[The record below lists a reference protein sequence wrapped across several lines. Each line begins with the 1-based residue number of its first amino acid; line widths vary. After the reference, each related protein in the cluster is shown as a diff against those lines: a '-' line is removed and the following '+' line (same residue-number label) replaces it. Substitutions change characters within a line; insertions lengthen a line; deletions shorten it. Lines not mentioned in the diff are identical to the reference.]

1 MTEYESALRE
11 FIFRLN
17 DFARRLRKA
26 EDDAGALDQ
35 MVKLIT
41 PGLGFGAPAAPTHPA
56 TVSGCGTVDLPDNL
70 NVVDSLYGNTTVAW
84 DGTNWTGCHAGLF
97 YPATGATFALHYRFT
112 AGGLADVSWLGNGLL
127 QPIASTCAS
136 ATNENNVALSASG
149 VVCSPFSRT
158 FTINAGSSLALRTL
172 YQNTFPQT
180 VTFSA

>member
-1 MTEYESALRE
+1 VTEHEAALRE

-41 PGLGFGAPAAPTHPA
+41 PGLGFGAPAAVTH
-56 TVSGCGTVDLPDNL
+56 TSTLCGGIDLPDTL
-70 NVVDSLYGNTTVAW
+70 NVVDSLYGNTTVTW

-97 YPATGATFALHYRFT
+97 FPATGATFALHYRFT
-112 AGGLADVSWLGNGLL
+112 PAGGGDVSVLANGSQ
-127 QPIASTCAS
+127 QPIASTCAT
-136 ATNENNVALSASG
+136 ATNENNLGLANTST
-149 VVCSPFSRT
+149 VCPPSPFSRT
-158 FTINAGSSLALRTL
+158 FTISGSSSLALKTL
-172 YQNTFPQT
+172 YQIGTTQT